1 MSFRSL
7 FLFLNMSQ
15 NKTQPTAQ
23 NPKDFILSV
32 ENETRK
38 KDALVLLDIFS
49 EITGKKAVMWG
60 PSLIG
65 FGQYDYKYE
74 SGREGSFFRTGFSPR
89 KSNLALYIM
98 PGFDNFQGLLE
109 KLGKHKTGSS
119 CLYINK
125 LADIRI
131 EVLSQL
137 IRESLDHMRQK
148 YPE

>member
-1 MSFRSL
+1 
-7 FLFLNMSQ
+7 MSQ
-15 NKTQPTAQ
+15 NKTQPTLQ
-23 NPKDFILSV
+23 DPKDFILSV

-38 KDALVLLDIFS
+38 KDALELLDIFT
-49 EITGKKAVMWG
+49 EITGQKAVMWG

-65 FGQYDYKYE
+65 FGQYDYKYD

-89 KSNLALYIM
+89 KSNLVLYIM
-98 PGFDNFQGLLE
+98 PGFDNFQSLLD
-109 KLGKHKTGSS
+109 KLGKHRTGSS

-137 IRESLDHMRQK
+137 IRESLDYMRQK